1 MSFQNKRTALS
12 YIPNQSP
19 HMFLNPNENQSG
31 LPDNMVRPEGFID
44 NLLPKS
50 IKFFGNQQKYFPL
63 RNHRIVNRRPNMIP
77 TTIYSL
83 GQNVY
88 EYDYVKPII
97 RVPINQGYKFI

>member
-31 LPDNMVRPEGFID
+31 LPDNMVRPEKFID
-44 NLLPKS
+44 NLLPKN

-63 RNHRIVNRRPNMIP
+63 HNHRVVNRRPDMIP
-77 TTIYSL
+77 TTMYSL

-88 EYDYVKPII
+88 EYDFVKPII
-97 RVPINQGYKFI
+97 RVPINQGAKFI